1 MFGFHMIQPTLFHK
15 FTKRLPIMME
25 NFFIIHVHV
34 EVLKD
39 EYENVSIVSINL
51 YVYQAL
57 PVVFTERHMLQVTSE
72 ASPKKVLRKFNYRE
86 FNNDSFRQMAEVK
99 LFPFLFSSARFLY

>member
-57 PVVFTERHMLQVTSE
+57 PVVFTERHMLQVAFGSKHKE
-72 ASPKKVLRKFNYRE
+72 
-86 FNNDSFRQMAEVK
+86 SFQKANES
-99 LFPFLFSSARFLY
+99 LFSVNLITESLTMTFFGKWQK